1 MNLRIAFA
9 AVASLI
15 AALCTIP
22 YIADIFRLK
31 TTPHSYSWLV
41 WTLLQVTSAFAMLS
55 GGAGIGAIPTAIGG
69 GLCAFVFLLSLR
81 YGTKNITA
89 FDAVCL
95 VGALLTTAVWF
106 FSRNALLSIMLTS
119 VIDFL
124 AFLPTFRKS
133 YAEPYSETVSLYL
146 LSGIANGLSLFALGT
161 VNPTTV
167 LYPITLVVTN
177 FFCVGII
184 SFRRRQFQKN
194 GFTIR

>member
-1 MNLRIAFA
+1 
-9 AVASLI
+9 
-15 AALCTIP
+15 
-22 YIADIFRLK
+22 
-31 TTPHSYSWLV
+31 
-41 WTLLQVTSAFAMLS
+41 
-55 GGAGIGAIPTAIGG
+55 
-69 GLCAFVFLLSLR
+69 
-81 YGTKNITA
+81 
-89 FDAVCL
+89 
-95 VGALLTTAVWF
+95 
-106 FSRNALLSIMLTS
+106 MLTS